1 MLIICLY
8 PFRAWRL
15 MKRTSRMP
23 RMGITLVAPRLVE
36 RGIMAGEY
44 IFTMQ
49 DLIKRYGRNEVLSGI
64 NLCFY
69 HGAKIGIVGENG
81 SGKSTL
87 LKIMAGAD
95 QEFDG
100 RAAPL
105 KGTTI
110 GFLPQEPALDNEK
123 TVRENVEQAFA
134 DIKKMI
140 EEFNEVSAK
149 MAEPMSD
156 EEMEKAMEKMGRLQ
170 DQIDASDGWELDRQ
184 VEVAMDALVLPA
196 DDQKAGTLSGGEAR
210 RVALCKLLL
219 QKPDMLLLD
228 EPTNHLD
235 AETVQWLEDTLSS
248 YLGNVIVSTHDR
260 YFLDNITKWI
270 LELEKGKGRP
280 FEGNYSSWLE
290 QKAEILRKREKS
302 ASTLQKRLQKEL
314 QWLRETP
321 GARRKHN
328 KGRVNEYEKLSA
340 RKINMEDNSL
350 EIQIAPG
357 PQLGEQVIEVDSLSK
372 GYQEGEPIIKDLT
385 FSVPRGAV
393 VGLIGPNGAGKTT
406 LFRMIADEE
415 QPDLGT
421 LKLGS
426 TVKLSYVDQDR
437 QDLIAENSV
446 FEEITGGT
454 EHIEIAGKTINSRAY
469 VGRFNFKGPDQQK
482 KVGELS
488 GGERN
493 RVHLAK
499 LLRRGGNVLLLDE
512 PTNDLD
518 VTTLRNLENA
528 ILDFSGCVLVISHD
542 RFFLDRI
549 CTHLLVFEGNSKVRW
564 FEGNFEEY
572 QEKRKLELGG
582 KEENRRSKYKKLTIH

>member
-1 MLIICLY
+1 M
-8 PFRAWRL
+8 
-15 MKRTSRMP
+15 S
-23 RMGITLVAPRLVE
+23 
-36 RGIMAGEY
+36 GEY

-49 DLIKRYGRNEVLSGI
+49 GLIKRYGRNGVLNGI

-87 LKIMAGAD
+87 LKIMAGED
-95 QEFDG
+95 TEFEG
-100 RAAPL
+100 QAVSL
-105 KGTTI
+105 KGSTI
-110 GFLPQEPALDNEK
+110 GFLPQEPVLAGEQ
-123 TVRENVEQAFA
+123 TVRENVEEAFG

-140 EEFNEVSAK
+140 DEFNEVSSK
-149 MAEPMSD
+149 MAEPMPD
-156 EEMEKAMEKMGRLQ
+156 DEMEKAMEKMGRLQ
-170 DQIDASDGWELDRQ
+170 DQIDSVDGWELDRQ
-184 VEVAMDALVLPA
+184 VEVAMDALVLPP
-196 DDQKAGTLSGGEAR
+196 DDQKAETLSGGEAR

-219 QKPDMLLLD
+219 KKPDMILLD

-235 AETVQWLEDTLSS
+235 AETVQWLEDALAN
-248 YLGNVIVSTHDR
+248 YPGNVIVCTHDR

-270 LELEKGKGRP
+270 LELEGGKGKP

-290 QKAEILRKREKS
+290 QKAEILRRREKS
-302 ASTLQKRLQKEL
+302 TSTLQKHLDKEL

-328 KGRVNEYEKLSA
+328 KGRVKEYEKLSS
-340 RKINMEDNSL
+340 RKVDIEDNTL

-357 PQLGEQVIEVDSLSK
+357 PQLGEQVIEAESLIK
-372 GYQEGEPIIKDLT
+372 GYGGDPIFSDLT

-406 LFRMIADEE
+406 LFKMIAGEE
-415 QPDLGT
+415 QPDSGN

-426 TVKLSYVDQDR
+426 TVQLSYVDQHR
-437 QDLIAENSV
+437 HDLDAKNTV

-454 EHIEIAGKTINSRAY
+454 EHIEVAGKTINSRAY
-469 VGRFNFKGPDQQK
+469 VGRFNFKGTDQQK

-499 LLRRGGNVLLLDE
+499 LLRQGGNVLLLDE

-528 ILDFSGCVLVISHD
+528 ILDFNGCVLVISHD

-572 QEKRKLELGG
+572 QEKRKQELGG
-582 KEENRRSKYKKLTIH
+582 REENRRSKYKKLTIN

>member
-1 MLIICLY
+1 M
-8 PFRAWRL
+8 
-15 MKRTSRMP
+15 S
-23 RMGITLVAPRLVE
+23 
-36 RGIMAGEY
+36 GEY

-49 DLIKRYGRNEVLSGI
+49 GLIKRYGRNEILNGI
-64 NLCFY
+64 NLSFY

-87 LKIMAGAD
+87 LKIMAGED
-95 QEFDG
+95 SEFEG
-100 RAAPL
+100 QAAPL
-105 KGTTI
+105 KGSTI
-110 GFLPQEPALDNEK
+110 GFLPQEPVLDNDK
-123 TVRENVEQAFA
+123 TVRENVEQAFS

-156 EEMEKAMEKMGRLQ
+156 DEMEKALEKMGRLQ
-170 DQIDASDGWELDRQ
+170 DQIDAVDGWELDRQ
-184 VEVAMDALVLPA
+184 VEVAMDALVLPE
-196 DDQKAGTLSGGEAR
+196 DNQKADTLSGGEAR

-235 AETVQWLEDTLSS
+235 AETVQWLEDTLANFP
-248 YLGNVIVSTHDR
+248 GNVIVSTHDR

-270 LELEKGKGRP
+270 LELESGKGKP

-290 QKAEILRKREKS
+290 QKTEILRRREKT
-302 ASTLQKRLQKEL
+302 ASTLQKRLDKEL
-314 QWLRETP
+314 KWLQETP

-328 KGRVNEYEKLSA
+328 KGRINEYEKLSA
-340 RKINMEDNSL
+340 RKTDLEDNTL

-357 PQLGEQVIEVDSLSK
+357 PQLGEQVIEVESLSK
-372 GYQEGEPIIKDLT
+372 GYGGDPIFSDLT
-385 FSVPRGAV
+385 FAVPRGAV

-406 LFRMIADEE
+406 LFKMIAGEE
-415 QPDLGT
+415 QPDSGT

-426 TVKLSYVDQDR
+426 TVKLSYVDQHR
-437 QDLIAENSV
+437 HDLEADNTV

-454 EHIEIAGKTINSRAY
+454 EHIEVAGKTINSRAY
-469 VGRFNFKGPDQQK
+469 VGRFNFKGTDQQK

-528 ILDFSGCVLVISHD
+528 ILDFNGCALVISHD

-572 QEKRKLELGG
+572 QEKRKKELGG
-582 KEENRRSKYKKLTIH
+582 KEENRRSKYKKLTIR

>member
-1 MLIICLY
+1 
-8 PFRAWRL
+8 
-15 MKRTSRMP
+15 
-23 RMGITLVAPRLVE
+23 
-36 RGIMAGEY
+36 MAGEY

-64 NLCFY
+64 NLSFY

-81 SGKSTL
+81 SGKSTV
-87 LKIMAGAD
+87 LKIMAGED

-110 GFLPQEPALDNEK
+110 GFLPQEPVLDDEQ
-123 TVRENVEQAFA
+123 TVRENVEQAFG

-156 EEMEKAMEKMGRLQ
+156 DEMEKALEKMGKLQ
-170 DQIDASDGWELDRQ
+170 DQIDAADGWELDRQ

-219 QKPDMLLLD
+219 QKPDMILLD

-235 AETVQWLEDTLSS
+235 AETVQWLEETLVN
-248 YLGNVIVSTHDR
+248 YPGNVIVSTHDR

-270 LELEKGKGRP
+270 LELESGKGRP

-302 ASTLQKRLQKEL
+302 ASTLQKRLEKEL
-314 QWLRETP
+314 QWLKETP
-321 GARRKHN
+321 GARRKQN
-328 KGRVNEYEKLSA
+328 KGRINDYEKLSA
-340 RKINMEDNSL
+340 RKVDVEDNSL

-357 PQLGEQVIEVDSLSK
+357 PQLGEQVIEVNSLSK
-372 GYQEGEPIIKDLT
+372 SYDDPIIQDLT

-406 LFRMIADEE
+406 LFRMIAGEE
-415 QPDLGT
+415 QPDSGT

-426 TVKLSYVDQDR
+426 TVKLSYVDQHR
-437 QDLIAENSV
+437 HDLSPDKTV

-454 EHIEIAGKTINSRAY
+454 EHIEVAGKTIISRAY

-572 QEKRKLELGG
+572 QEKRKQELGG
-582 KEENRRSKYKKLTIH
+582 REENRRSKYKKITIH

>member
-1 MLIICLY
+1 
-8 PFRAWRL
+8 
-15 MKRTSRMP
+15 
-23 RMGITLVAPRLVE
+23 
-36 RGIMAGEY
+36 MAGEY

-49 DLIKRYGRNEVLSGI
+49 GLIKRYGRKEVLNGI
-64 NLCFY
+64 NLSFY
-69 HGAKIGIVGENG
+69 HGAKIGIIGENG

-87 LKIMAGAD
+87 LKIMAEKD
-95 QEFDG
+95 KEFEG
-100 RAAPL
+100 QAAPL
-105 KGTTI
+105 KGATI
-110 GFLPQEPALDNEK
+110 GFLPQEPVLENDL
-123 TVRENVEQAFA
+123 TVRENVEQAFGG
-134 DIKKMI
+134 IKKMI

-156 EEMEKAMEKMGRLQ
+156 GEMEKAMEKMGRLQ
-170 DQIDASDGWELDRQ
+170 DQIDAVDGWELDRQ
-184 VEVAMDALVLPA
+184 VEVAMDALLLPA
-196 DDQKAGTLSGGEAR
+196 DGQKAGTLSGGEAR

-219 QKPDMLLLD
+219 QKPDMILLD

-235 AETVQWLEDTLSS
+235 AETVQWLEEALAN
-248 YLGNVIVSTHDR
+248 YPGNVVVSTHDR

-270 LELEKGKGRP
+270 LELESGKGKP

-290 QKAEILRKREKS
+290 QKAEILRRQEKT
-302 ASTLQKRLQKEL
+302 ASTLQKRLDKEL

-321 GARRKHN
+321 GARRKRN
-328 KGRVNEYEKLSA
+328 KGRINEYEKLSSQ
-340 RKINMEDNSL
+340 KIDMEDNTL

-357 PQLGEQVIEVDSLSK
+357 PQLGEQVIEAESLAKSY
-372 GYQEGEPIIKDLT
+372 GRDPIFEDLN
-385 FSVPRGAV
+385 FSVPRGAI

-406 LFRMIADEE
+406 LFKMIAGEE
-415 QPDLGT
+415 QPDAGT

-426 TVKLSYVDQDR
+426 TVQLSYVDQHR
-437 QDLIAENSV
+437 HDLNAENTV

-454 EHIEIAGKTINSRAY
+454 EHIEVSGKTVNSRAY
-469 VGRFNFKGPDQQK
+469 VGRFNFKGPSQQK

-518 VTTLRNLENA
+518 VNTLRNLENA
-528 ILDFSGCVLVISHD
+528 ILDFNGCALVISHD

-549 CTHLLVFEGNSKVRW
+549 CTHLLVFEGDSKARW

-572 QEKRKLELGG
+572 QEKRKKELGG
-582 KEENRRSKYKKLTIH
+582 KEENRRSKYKKLAIR

>member
-1 MLIICLY
+1 
-8 PFRAWRL
+8 
-15 MKRTSRMP
+15 
-23 RMGITLVAPRLVE
+23 
-36 RGIMAGEY
+36 MAGEY

-64 NLCFY
+64 NLSFY

-81 SGKSTL
+81 SGKSTV
-87 LKIMAGAD
+87 LKIMAGED

-110 GFLPQEPALDNEK
+110 GFLPQEPVLDDEQ
-123 TVRENVEQAFA
+123 TVRENVEQAFG

-156 EEMEKAMEKMGRLQ
+156 DEMEKALEKMGKLQ
-170 DQIDASDGWELDRQ
+170 DQIDAADGWELDRQ

-219 QKPDMLLLD
+219 QKPDMILLD

-235 AETVQWLEDTLSS
+235 AETVQWLEETLVN
-248 YLGNVIVSTHDR
+248 YPGNVIVSTHDR

-270 LELEKGKGRP
+270 LELESGKGRP

-302 ASTLQKRLQKEL
+302 ASTLQKRLEKEL
-314 QWLRETP
+314 QWLKETP
-321 GARRKHN
+321 GARRKQN
-328 KGRVNEYEKLSA
+328 KGRINDYEKLSA
-340 RKINMEDNSL
+340 RKVDVEDNSL

-357 PQLGEQVIEVDSLSK
+357 PQLGEQVIEVNSLSK
-372 GYQEGEPIIKDLT
+372 SYDDPIIQDLT

-406 LFRMIADEE
+406 LFRMIAGEE
-415 QPDLGT
+415 QPDSGT

-426 TVKLSYVDQDR
+426 TVKLSYVDQHR
-437 QDLIAENSV
+437 HDLSPDKTV

-454 EHIEIAGKTINSRAY
+454 EHIEVAGKTIISRAY

-549 CTHLLVFEGNSKVRW
+549 CTNLLVFEGNSKVRW

-572 QEKRKLELGG
+572 QEKRKQELGG
-582 KEENRRSKYKKLTIH
+582 REENRRSKYKKLTIH

>member
-1 MLIICLY
+1 M
-8 PFRAWRL
+8 
-15 MKRTSRMP
+15 S
-23 RMGITLVAPRLVE
+23 
-36 RGIMAGEY
+36 GEY

-49 DLIKRYGRNEVLSGI
+49 GLIKRYGRNEILNGI
-64 NLCFY
+64 NLSFY

-87 LKIMAGAD
+87 LKIMAGED
-95 QEFDG
+95 SEFEG
-100 RAAPL
+100 QAAPL
-105 KGTTI
+105 KGSTI
-110 GFLPQEPALDNEK
+110 GFLPQEPVLDGDK
-123 TVRENVEQAFA
+123 TVRENVEQAFS
-134 DIKKMI
+134 DIKKLI

-156 EEMEKAMEKMGRLQ
+156 DEMEKALEKMGRLQ
-170 DQIDASDGWELDRQ
+170 DQIDAVDGWELDRQ
-184 VEVAMDALVLPA
+184 VEVAMDALVLPE
-196 DDQKAGTLSGGEAR
+196 DDQKADTLSGGEAR

-235 AETVQWLEDTLSS
+235 AETVQWLEDTLANFP
-248 YLGNVIVSTHDR
+248 GNVIVSTHDR

-270 LELEKGKGRP
+270 LELESGKGKP

-290 QKAEILRKREKS
+290 QKAEILRRREKT
-302 ASTLQKRLQKEL
+302 ASTLQKRLDKEL
-314 QWLRETP
+314 QWLRESP

-328 KGRVNEYEKLSA
+328 KSRVNEYEKLSA
-340 RKINMEDNSL
+340 RKTDLEDNIL

-357 PQLGEQVIEVDSLSK
+357 PQLGEQVIEVESLSK
-372 GYQEGEPIIKDLT
+372 GYGGDPIFSDLT
-385 FSVPRGAV
+385 FTVPRGAV

-406 LFRMIADEE
+406 LFKMIAGEE
-415 QPDLGT
+415 QPDSGT

-426 TVKLSYVDQDR
+426 TVKLSYVDQHR
-437 QDLIAENSV
+437 HDLEADNTV

-454 EHIEIAGKTINSRAY
+454 EHIEVAGKTINSRAY
-469 VGRFNFKGPDQQK
+469 VGRFNFKGSDQQK

-518 VTTLRNLENA
+518 VNTLRNLENA
-528 ILDFSGCVLVISHD
+528 ILDFNGCALVISHD

-572 QEKRKLELGG
+572 QEKRKKELGG
-582 KEENRRSKYKKLTIH
+582 KEENRRSKYKRLTIR

>member
-1 MLIICLY
+1 M
-8 PFRAWRL
+8 
-15 MKRTSRMP
+15 S
-23 RMGITLVAPRLVE
+23 
-36 RGIMAGEY
+36 GEY

-49 DLIKRYGRNEVLSGI
+49 GLIKRYGRNEVLNGI
-64 NLCFY
+64 NLSFY

-87 LKIMAGAD
+87 LKIMAGED
-95 QEFDG
+95 SEFEG
-100 RAAPL
+100 QAAPL
-105 KGTTI
+105 KGSTI
-110 GFLPQEPALDNEK
+110 GFLPQEPVLDGDK
-123 TVRENVEQAFA
+123 TVRENVEQAFS
-134 DIKKMI
+134 DIKKLI

-156 EEMEKAMEKMGRLQ
+156 DEMEKAMEKMGRLQ
-170 DQIDASDGWELDRQ
+170 DQIDAVDGWELDRQ
-184 VEVAMDALVLPA
+184 VEVAMDALVLPE
-196 DDQKAGTLSGGEAR
+196 DNQKADTLSGGEAR

-235 AETVQWLEDTLSS
+235 AETVQWLEDTLANFS
-248 YLGNVIVSTHDR
+248 GNVIVSTHDR

-270 LELEKGKGRP
+270 LELESGKGKP
-280 FEGNYSSWLE
+280 FEGNYSSWLK
-290 QKAEILRKREKS
+290 QKTEILRRREKT
-302 ASTLQKRLQKEL
+302 ASTLQKRLDKEL
-314 QWLRETP
+314 QWLQETP

-328 KGRVNEYEKLSA
+328 KSRVNEYEKLSA
-340 RKINMEDNSL
+340 RKTDLEDNTL

-357 PQLGEQVIEVDSLSK
+357 PQLGEQVIEVESLAK
-372 GYQEGEPIIKDLT
+372 GYGGDPIFSDLT
-385 FSVPRGAV
+385 FTVPRGAV

-406 LFRMIADEE
+406 LFKMIAGEE
-415 QPDLGT
+415 QPDSGT

-426 TVKLSYVDQDR
+426 TVKLSYVDQHR
-437 QDLIAENSV
+437 HDLGAENTV

-454 EHIEIAGKTINSRAY
+454 EHIEVAGKTINSRAY

-528 ILDFSGCVLVISHD
+528 ILDFNGCALVISHD

-549 CTHLLVFEGNSKVRW
+549 CTHLLVFEGDSKVRW

-572 QEKRKLELGG
+572 QEKRKKELGG
-582 KEENRRSKYKKLTIH
+582 REENRRSKYKKLTIR

>member
-1 MLIICLY
+1 
-8 PFRAWRL
+8 
-15 MKRTSRMP
+15 
-23 RMGITLVAPRLVE
+23 MGITLVAPRLVE

-340 RKINMEDNSL
+340 RKIDMEDNSL

>member
-1 MLIICLY
+1 M
-8 PFRAWRL
+8 
-15 MKRTSRMP
+15 S
-23 RMGITLVAPRLVE
+23 
-36 RGIMAGEY
+36 GEY

-49 DLIKRYGRNEVLSGI
+49 GLIKRYGRNEVLNGI
-64 NLCFY
+64 NLSFY
-69 HGAKIGIVGENG
+69 HGTKIGIVGENG

-87 LKIMAGAD
+87 LKIMAGED
-95 QEFDG
+95 SEFEG
-100 RAAPL
+100 QAAPL
-105 KGTTI
+105 KGSTI
-110 GFLPQEPALDNEK
+110 GFLPQEPVLDGDK
-123 TVRENVEQAFA
+123 TVRENVEQAFS
-134 DIKKMI
+134 DIKKLI

-156 EEMEKAMEKMGRLQ
+156 DEMEKAMEKMGRLQ
-170 DQIDASDGWELDRQ
+170 DQIDAVDGWELDRQ
-184 VEVAMDALVLPA
+184 VEVAMDALVLPE
-196 DDQKAGTLSGGEAR
+196 DDQKADTLSGGEAR

-235 AETVQWLEDTLSS
+235 AETVQWLEDTLANFS
-248 YLGNVIVSTHDR
+248 GNVIVSTHDR

-270 LELEKGKGRP
+270 LELESGKGKP

-290 QKAEILRKREKS
+290 QKTEILRRREKT
-302 ASTLQKRLQKEL
+302 ASTLQKRLDKEL
-314 QWLRETP
+314 QWLQETP

-328 KGRVNEYEKLSA
+328 KSRVNEYEKLSA
-340 RKINMEDNSL
+340 RKTDLEDNTL

-357 PQLGEQVIEVDSLSK
+357 PQLGEQVIEVESLAK
-372 GYQEGEPIIKDLT
+372 GYGGDPIFSDLT
-385 FSVPRGAV
+385 FTVPRGAV

-406 LFRMIADEE
+406 LFKMIAGEE
-415 QPDLGT
+415 QPDSGT

-426 TVKLSYVDQDR
+426 TVKLSYVDQHR
-437 QDLIAENSV
+437 HDLGAENTV

-454 EHIEIAGKTINSRAY
+454 EHIEVAGKTINSRAY

-528 ILDFSGCVLVISHD
+528 ILDFNGCALVISHD

-549 CTHLLVFEGNSKVRW
+549 CTHLLVFEGDSKVRW

-572 QEKRKLELGG
+572 QEKRKKELGG
-582 KEENRRSKYKKLTIH
+582 REENRRSKYKKLTIR

>member
-1 MLIICLY
+1 M
-8 PFRAWRL
+8 
-15 MKRTSRMP
+15 S
-23 RMGITLVAPRLVE
+23 
-36 RGIMAGEY
+36 GEY

-49 DLIKRYGRNEVLSGI
+49 GLIKRYGRNEILNGI
-64 NLCFY
+64 NLSFY

-87 LKIMAGAD
+87 LKIMAGED
-95 QEFDG
+95 SEFEG
-100 RAAPL
+100 QAAPL
-105 KGTTI
+105 KGSTI
-110 GFLPQEPALDNEK
+110 GFLPQEPVLDDDK
-123 TVRENVEQAFA
+123 TVRENVEQAFS
-134 DIKKMI
+134 DIKKLI

-156 EEMEKAMEKMGRLQ
+156 DEMEKALEKMGRLQ
-170 DQIDASDGWELDRQ
+170 DQIDAVDGWELDRQ

-196 DDQKAGTLSGGEAR
+196 DDQKADTLSGGEAR

-235 AETVQWLEDTLSS
+235 AETVQWLEDTLANFP
-248 YLGNVIVSTHDR
+248 GNVIVSTHDR

-270 LELEKGKGRP
+270 LELESGKGRP

-290 QKAEILRKREKS
+290 QKTEILRRREKT
-302 ASTLQKRLQKEL
+302 ASTLQKRLDKEL
-314 QWLRETP
+314 KWLQETP

-328 KGRVNEYEKLSA
+328 KGRINEYEKLSA
-340 RKINMEDNSL
+340 RKTDLEDNTL

-357 PQLGEQVIEVDSLSK
+357 PQLGEQVIEVESLAK
-372 GYQEGEPIIKDLT
+372 GYGGDPIFSDLT
-385 FSVPRGAV
+385 FTVPRGAV

-406 LFRMIADEE
+406 LFKMIAGEE
-415 QPDLGT
+415 QPDSGT

-426 TVKLSYVDQDR
+426 TVKLSYVDQHR
-437 QDLIAENSV
+437 HDLEADNTV

-454 EHIEIAGKTINSRAY
+454 EHIEVAGKTINSRAY

-528 ILDFSGCVLVISHD
+528 ILDFNGCALVISHD

-572 QEKRKLELGG
+572 QEKRKKELGG
-582 KEENRRSKYKKLTIH
+582 KEENRRSKYKKLTIR

>member
-1 MLIICLY
+1 
-8 PFRAWRL
+8 
-15 MKRTSRMP
+15 
-23 RMGITLVAPRLVE
+23 
-36 RGIMAGEY
+36 MAGEY

-49 DLIKRYGRNEVLSGI
+49 DLVKQYGRNDVLNGI
-64 NLCFY
+64 NLSFY

-81 SGKSTL
+81 SGKSTVL
-87 LKIMAGAD
+87 RIMAGED
-95 QEFDG
+95 QEFQG

-110 GFLPQEPALDNEK
+110 GFLPQEPVLDNEQ
-123 TVRENVEQAFA
+123 TVRENVEQAFGH
-134 DIKKMI
+134 IKKMI
-140 EEFNEVSAK
+140 EEFNEISAK

-156 EEMEKAMEKMGRLQ
+156 DEMEKAMGKMGQLQ
-170 DQIDASDGWELDRQ
+170 DQIDAADGWELDRQ

-219 QKPDMLLLD
+219 QKPDMILLD

-235 AETVQWLEDTLSS
+235 AETVQWLEETLSN
-248 YLGNVIVSTHDR
+248 YPGNVIVSTHDR

-270 LELEKGKGRP
+270 LELEGGKGRP
-280 FEGNYSSWLE
+280 FEGNYSSWLQ
-290 QKAEILRKREKS
+290 QKAELLRKREKS
-302 ASTLQKRLQKEL
+302 ASTLQKRLEKEL
-314 QWLRETP
+314 QWLKETP
-321 GARRKHN
+321 GARRKQN
-328 KGRVNEYEKLSA
+328 KGRINEYEKLSA
-340 RKINMEDNSL
+340 RKVDLEDNSL

-357 PQLGEQVIEVDSLSK
+357 PQLGEQVIEVDLLSK
-372 GYQEGEPIIKDLT
+372 TYQGEEPIINNLT

-406 LFRMIADEE
+406 LFRMIAGEE
-415 QPDLGT
+415 QPDSGT

-426 TVKLSYVDQDR
+426 TVKLSYVDQHR
-437 QDLIAENSV
+437 HDLSSDKTV

-454 EHIEIAGKTINSRAY
+454 EHIEIAGKTIISRAY

-564 FEGNFEEY
+564 FEGNFGEY
-572 QEKRKLELGG
+572 QEKRKQELGG
-582 KEENRRSKYKKLTIH
+582 KEEHRRSKYKKLTIQQ

>member
-1 MLIICLY
+1 
-8 PFRAWRL
+8 
-15 MKRTSRMP
+15 
-23 RMGITLVAPRLVE
+23 
-36 RGIMAGEY
+36 MAGEY
-44 IFTMQ
+44 IFTIQ

-64 NLCFY
+64 NLSFY

-81 SGKSTL
+81 SGKSTV
-87 LKIMAGAD
+87 LKIMAGED
-95 QEFDG
+95 QEFEG

-110 GFLPQEPALDNEK
+110 GFLPQEPVLDDEQ
-123 TVRENVEQAFA
+123 TVRENVEQAFG

-156 EEMEKAMEKMGRLQ
+156 DEMEKAMERMGKLQ
-170 DQIDASDGWELDRQ
+170 DQIDAADGWELDRQ

-196 DDQKAGTLSGGEAR
+196 DDQKARTLSGGEAR

-219 QKPDMLLLD
+219 QKPDMILLD

-235 AETVQWLEDTLSS
+235 AETVQWLEETLVN
-248 YLGNVIVSTHDR
+248 YPGNVIVSTHDR

-270 LELEKGKGRP
+270 LELESGKGRP

-302 ASTLQKRLQKEL
+302 ASTLQKRLEKEL
-314 QWLRETP
+314 QWLKETP
-321 GARRKHN
+321 GARRKQN
-328 KGRVNEYEKLSA
+328 KGRINEYEKLSA
-340 RKINMEDNSL
+340 RKVDVEDNSL

-372 GYQEGEPIIKDLT
+372 SYDDPIIQDLT

-393 VGLIGPNGAGKTT
+393 IGLIGPNGAGKTT
-406 LFRMIADEE
+406 LFRMIAGEE
-415 QPDLGT
+415 QPDSGT

-426 TVKLSYVDQDR
+426 TVKLSYVDQHR
-437 QDLIAENSV
+437 HDLSPDKTV

-454 EHIEIAGKTINSRAY
+454 EHIEVAGKTIISRAY

-549 CTHLLVFEGNSKVRW
+549 CTHLLVFEGHSKVRW

-572 QEKRKLELGG
+572 QEKRKQELGG
-582 KEENRRSKYKKLTIH
+582 REENRRSKYKKLTIH

>member
-1 MLIICLY
+1 
-8 PFRAWRL
+8 
-15 MKRTSRMP
+15 
-23 RMGITLVAPRLVE
+23 
-36 RGIMAGEY
+36 MAGEY

-49 DLIKRYGRNEVLSGI
+49 DLIKRYGRNEVLNGI
-64 NLCFY
+64 NLSFY

-81 SGKSTL
+81 SGKSTV
-87 LKIMAGAD
+87 LKIMAGED
-95 QEFDG
+95 QEYEG
-100 RAAPL
+100 RAQPL

-110 GFLPQEPALDNEK
+110 GFLPQEPVLDDDQ
-123 TVRENVEQAFA
+123 TVRENVEQAFGH
-134 DIKKMI
+134 IKKMI
-140 EEFNEVSAK
+140 EEFNDVSAK

-156 EEMEKAMEKMGRLQ
+156 DEMEKAMEKMGRLQ
-170 DQIDASDGWELDRQ
+170 DQIDAADGWELDRQ

-219 QKPDMLLLD
+219 QKPDMILLD

-235 AETVQWLEDTLSS
+235 AETVQWLEDTLVS
-248 YLGNVIVSTHDR
+248 YPGNVIVSTHDR

-270 LELEKGKGRP
+270 LELESGKGRP
-280 FEGNYSSWLE
+280 FEGNYTSWLE

-302 ASTLQKRLQKEL
+302 ASTLQKRLEKEL
-314 QWLRETP
+314 QWLKETP
-321 GARRKHN
+321 GARRKQN
-328 KGRVNEYEKLSA
+328 KGRINEYEKLSA
-340 RKINMEDNSL
+340 RKVDMEDNSL

-357 PQLGEQVIEVDSLSK
+357 PQLGEQVIEVDALSK
-372 GYQEGEPIIKDLT
+372 AYQGEDPIIKDLT

-406 LFRMIADEE
+406 LFRMIAGEE
-415 QPDLGT
+415 QPDSGT

-426 TVKLSYVDQDR
+426 TVKLSYVDQHR
-437 QDLIAENSV
+437 HDLSPDNTV

-454 EHIEIAGKTINSRAY
+454 EHIEVAGKTIISRAY

-482 KVGELS
+482 KVDELS

-572 QEKRKLELGG
+572 QEKRKQELGG
-582 KEENRRSKYKKLTIH
+582 REENRRSKYKKLTIH

>member
-1 MLIICLY
+1 
-8 PFRAWRL
+8 
-15 MKRTSRMP
+15 
-23 RMGITLVAPRLVE
+23 
-36 RGIMAGEY
+36 
-44 IFTMQ
+44 MQ
-49 DLIKRYGRNEVLSGI
+49 GLIKRYGRKEVLNGI
-64 NLCFY
+64 NLSFY
-69 HGAKIGIVGENG
+69 HGAKIGVVGENG

-87 LKIMAGAD
+87 LKIMAGED
-95 QEFDG
+95 KEFEG
-100 RAAPL
+100 QATPL
-105 KGTTI
+105 KGSTI
-110 GFLPQEPALDNEK
+110 GFLPQEPVLNNDQ
-123 TVRENVEQAFA
+123 TVRENVEQAFG
-134 DIKKMI
+134 DIKKII
-140 EEFNEVSAK
+140 EEFNAISAK

-156 EEMEKAMEKMGRLQ
+156 DEMEKAIDKMGRLQ
-170 DQIDASDGWELDRQ
+170 DQIDAVDGWELDRQ

-196 DDQKAGTLSGGEAR
+196 DNQKAGTLSGGEAR

-219 QKPDMLLLD
+219 QKPDMILLD

-235 AETVQWLEDTLSS
+235 AETVQWLEDTLSN
-248 YLGNVIVSTHDR
+248 YPGNVIVSTHDR

-270 LELEKGKGRP
+270 LELEIGKGIP

-290 QKAEILRKREKS
+290 QKAEILRQREKT
-302 ASTLQKRLQKEL
+302 ASTLQKRLDKEL

-321 GARRKHN
+321 GARRKNN
-328 KGRVNEYEKLSA
+328 KGRINEYEKLSS
-340 RKINMEDNSL
+340 RKIDIEDNTL

-357 PQLGEQVIEVDSLSK
+357 PQLGEQVIEVESLEK
-372 GYQEGEPIIKDLT
+372 GYGSEPIFTDLT

-393 VGLIGPNGAGKTT
+393 VGLVGPNGTGKTT
-406 LFRMIADEE
+406 LFKMIAGEE
-415 QPDLGT
+415 QPDSGS

-426 TVKLSYVDQDR
+426 TVQLSYVDQHR
-437 QDLIAENSV
+437 HDLDAENTV
-446 FEEITGGT
+446 FQEVTGGT
-454 EHIEIAGKTINSRAY
+454 EHIEIAGKTINSRSY

-528 ILDFSGCVLVISHD
+528 ILDFNGCVLVISHD

-572 QEKRKLELGG
+572 QEKRKQELGG
-582 KEENRRSKYKKLTIH
+582 KEENRRSKYKKLTIR

>member
-1 MLIICLY
+1 
-8 PFRAWRL
+8 
-15 MKRTSRMP
+15 
-23 RMGITLVAPRLVE
+23 
-36 RGIMAGEY
+36 MAGEY

-49 DLIKRYGRNEVLSGI
+49 DLVKQYGRNDVLNGI
-64 NLCFY
+64 NLSFY

-81 SGKSTL
+81 SGKSTVL
-87 LKIMAGAD
+87 RIMAGED
-95 QEFDG
+95 QEFQG

-110 GFLPQEPALDNEK
+110 GFLPQEPVLDNEQ
-123 TVRENVEQAFA
+123 TVRENVEQAFGH
-134 DIKKMI
+134 IKKMI
-140 EEFNEVSAK
+140 EEFNEISAK

-156 EEMEKAMEKMGRLQ
+156 DEMEKAMGKMGQLQ
-170 DQIDASDGWELDRQ
+170 DQIDAADGWELDRQ

-219 QKPDMLLLD
+219 QKPDMILLD

-235 AETVQWLEDTLSS
+235 AETVQWLEETLSN
-248 YLGNVIVSTHDR
+248 YPGNVIVSTHDR

-270 LELEKGKGRP
+270 LELEGGKGRP
-280 FEGNYSSWLE
+280 FEGNYSSWLQ
-290 QKAEILRKREKS
+290 QKAELLRKREKS
-302 ASTLQKRLQKEL
+302 ASTLQKRLEKEL
-314 QWLRETP
+314 QWLKETP
-321 GARRKHN
+321 GARRKQN
-328 KGRVNEYEKLSA
+328 KGRINEYEKLSA
-340 RKINMEDNSL
+340 RKVDLEDNSL

-357 PQLGEQVIEVDSLSK
+357 PHLGEHVIEVDPLSNT
-372 GYQEGEPIIKDLT
+372 YLCDEPIINNLT

-406 LFRMIADEE
+406 LFRMIAGEE
-415 QPDLGT
+415 QPDSGT

-426 TVKLSYVDQDR
+426 TVKLSYVDQHR
-437 QDLIAENSV
+437 HDLSSDKTV

-454 EHIEIAGKTINSRAY
+454 EHIEIAGKTIISRAY

-564 FEGNFEEY
+564 FEGNFGEY
-572 QEKRKLELGG
+572 QEKRKQELGG
-582 KEENRRSKYKKLTIH
+582 KEEHRRSKYKKLTIHQ

>member
-1 MLIICLY
+1 M
-8 PFRAWRL
+8 
-15 MKRTSRMP
+15 S
-23 RMGITLVAPRLVE
+23 
-36 RGIMAGEY
+36 GEY

-49 DLIKRYGRNEVLSGI
+49 GLIKRYGRNEVLNGI
-64 NLCFY
+64 NLSFY

-87 LKIMAGAD
+87 LKIMAGED
-95 QEFDG
+95 KEFEG
-100 RAAPL
+100 QATPL
-105 KGTTI
+105 KGSTI
-110 GFLPQEPALDNEK
+110 GFLPQEPVLDDDQ
-123 TVRENVEQAFA
+123 TVRENVEQAFG
-134 DIKKMI
+134 DIKEMI
-140 EEFNEVSAK
+140 KEFNDISAK

-156 EEMEKAMEKMGRLQ
+156 DEMEKAMDKMGRLQ
-170 DQIDASDGWELDRQ
+170 DQIDAVDGWELDRQ

-219 QKPDMLLLD
+219 QKPDMILLD

-235 AETVQWLEDTLSS
+235 AETVQWLEDTLSN
-248 YLGNVIVSTHDR
+248 YPGNVIVSTHDR

-270 LELEKGKGRP
+270 LELEIGKGIP

-290 QKAEILRKREKS
+290 QKAEILRRREKN
-302 ASTLQKRLQKEL
+302 ASTLQKRLDKEL

-321 GARRKHN
+321 GARRKNN
-328 KGRVNEYEKLSA
+328 KGRINEYEKLST
-340 RKINMEDNSL
+340 RKIDIEDNTL

-357 PQLGEQVIEVDSLSK
+357 PQLGEQVIEAESLAKSY
-372 GYQEGEPIIKDLT
+372 GGDPIFTGLT

-393 VGLIGPNGAGKTT
+393 VGLVGPNGTGKTT
-406 LFRMIADEE
+406 LFKMIVGEE
-415 QPDLGT
+415 QPDSGT

-426 TVKLSYVDQDR
+426 TVQLSYVDQHR
-437 QDLIAENSV
+437 HDLGSENTV
-446 FEEITGGT
+446 FQEITGGT
-454 EHIEIAGKTINSRAY
+454 EHIEVAGKTINSRAY

-528 ILDFSGCVLVISHD
+528 ILDFNGCALVISHD

-572 QEKRKLELGG
+572 QEKRKQELGG
-582 KEENRRSKYKKLTIH
+582 KEENRRSKYKKLTIR